1 MKNNFKLLII
11 FLFIC
16 NCSLDTKSGF
26 WSKTEKI
33 NEKDNSKIKKFF
45 VEKNILEKEFNTK
58 IKINL
63 KQNNLSNNFT
73 DNNTNNNGNVNFTG
87 SLKKKSKYKF
97 KKINNFINIRPEL
110 LFTKDKSFV
119 FFDNKGAI
127 IKFDENSN
135 LEWKTNIYNKKEIKL
150 NPILSFSN
158 NEEFLLVVDNLGK
171 YYSINLNNGNLI
183 WSKKNIAPFNSQ
195 IKILKDKFYAID
207 YNNILRCF
215 SVKNGTELWNFES
228 EKTLIKSLERLS
240 IVISNNLVIFQNSL
254 GDLLA
259 VDNNTGNLIWQSPTE
274 KNIMNQ
280 NIFTI
285 KNSDLV
291 LHKNSIYFSNNE
303 NSFYSIDSKNGI
315 INWKQNINS
324 HLRPTIIEGLVF
336 TITLEGYLVVVDSRN
351 GNILRIT
358 NIFDQIKSTKRKNVT
373 PVGFI
378 IASNKIYLSLEDGRM
393 ILIDVLN
400 GKSVDIIKITNSKI
414 SRPQIVDN
422 QMYLIKDDAVIKV
435 N

>member
-1 MKNNFKLLII
+1 M
-11 FLFIC
+11 
-16 NCSLDTKSGF
+16 
-26 WSKTEKI
+26 
-33 NEKDNSKIKKFF
+33 
-45 VEKNILEKEFNTK
+45 
-58 IKINL
+58 
-63 KQNNLSNNFT
+63 
-73 DNNTNNNGNVNFTG
+73 
-87 SLKKKSKYKF
+87 
-97 KKINNFINIRPEL
+97 
-110 LFTKDKSFV
+110 
-119 FFDNKGAI
+119 
-127 IKFDENSN
+127 
-135 LEWKTNIYNKKEIKL
+135 
-150 NPILSFSN
+150 
-158 NEEFLLVVDNLGK
+158 
-171 YYSINLNNGNLI
+171 
-183 WSKKNIAPFNSQ
+183 
-195 IKILKDKFYAID
+195 
-207 YNNILRCF
+207 
-215 SVKNGTELWNFES
+215 
-228 EKTLIKSLERLS
+228 ERLS

-291 LHKNSIYFSNNE
+291 LHKNSIYFSNSE
-303 NSFYSIDSKNGI
+303 NSFYSVDSKNGI

-422 QMYLIKDDAVIKV
+422 QMYLIKNDAVIKV